1 MYQHLEEEKIN
12 KLEEISHATEIS
24 DKAHQ
29 EKQLR
34 QRFYKRRI
42 KILNINELEEICN
55 SPLVV
60 GWA

>member
-42 KILNINELEEICN
+42 KILNINELEEITN
-55 SPLVV
+55 
-60 GWA
+60 